1 MIVTMFK
8 TKPMYFVFA
17 NQLLERATYLIFYI
31 VLARILATEEYG
43 ILITVFAFSNIV
55 QIIFDFGL
63 PFYVQREIA
72 SCDQNYSKLD
82 VLFTIKYLS
91 FPIIICIEL
100 AYLSIVRDIN
110 PIWVI
115 LIGTATHIQSINLIY
130 NSIFYAKECYKEPL
144 LNNVIAK
151 VIFLLLF
158 LILIYLK
165 YSVILFLIS
174 FLIGSMLV
182 IILQRANLISKHR
195 ILAKYTFSLAGIG
208 EILRSSLQIGT
219 GLIFVTIYD
228 RADIILLQLFMN
240 YSDVAIYAVS
250 YSLFRSFQ
258 IFGSSVLLPAYTK
271 YSGIFGRNGHLE
283 IRDIKKEFY
292 TLVALSAIF
301 ILIACVFGEWVI
313 TLLYGSSYNYSSII
327 FIALMFAIPGV
338 FLNNLTGVISNSTR
352 QEKIPLVT
360 TGVGVL
366 VGIGCNILLIPLIGL
381 YGAVSATIITEYS
394 VFIFQLILLR
404 KGSVNNSKIN
414 EL

>member
-1 MIVTMFK
+1 
-8 TKPMYFVFA
+8 
-17 NQLLERATYLIFYI
+17 
-31 VLARILATEEYG
+31 
-43 ILITVFAFSNIV
+43 
-55 QIIFDFGL
+55 
-63 PFYVQREIA
+63 
-72 SCDQNYSKLD
+72 
-82 VLFTIKYLS
+82 
-91 FPIIICIEL
+91 
-100 AYLSIVRDIN
+100 
-110 PIWVI
+110 
-115 LIGTATHIQSINLIY
+115 
-130 NSIFYAKECYKEPL
+130 
-144 LNNVIAK
+144 
-151 VIFLLLF
+151 
-158 LILIYLK
+158 
-165 YSVILFLIS
+165 
-174 FLIGSMLV
+174 MLV